1 LLPRAADEL
10 KTLFVASGGM
20 AEDLIHD
27 IPTVQERVDRIMAD
41 HHPAAGAVSG
51 GGLRERFRPQLGTC

>member
-1 LLPRAADEL
+1 MLPRAADEL

-27 IPTVQERVDRIMAD
+27 IPTVQERVDRIMAEAD
-41 HHPAAGAVSG
+41 AIITQRLARLAAVG
-51 GGLRERFRPQLGTC
+51 